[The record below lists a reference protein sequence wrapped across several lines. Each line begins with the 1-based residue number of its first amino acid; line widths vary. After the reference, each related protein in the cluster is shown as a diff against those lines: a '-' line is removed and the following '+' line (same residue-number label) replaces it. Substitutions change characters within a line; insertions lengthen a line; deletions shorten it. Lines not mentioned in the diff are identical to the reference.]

1 VQESEGRTQSRTE
14 RGRKR
19 SSRRRRIVAILA
31 AILATF
37 AVVSGLVWLGSN
49 RPSTVPSRG
58 TAAATGALKAKAIPA
73 RVVSATVTP
82 AVATSRIEV
91 PDLRGMTIAQATTV
105 LRAAGLGMRISVEG
119 TATST
124 AEKVVHAQRPEAGTV
139 AKSGTTIVIAVPV
152 LAAKTSGKTSP
163 KRANGHY
170 VVVIDP
176 GHQSRADNSLE
187 PLGPGSTDKKPRITA
202 GATGVT
208 SGVPEYEIDLEIAT
222 NLQRRLRAAGIRV
235 VMTRTTNDVDISN
248 VERAQ
253 IANKAKADLF
263 IRVHADSSTDPN
275 AAGVSTLYPATNQ
288 WTKPIVTSSRKAA
301 ALVRQHTLSTTGA
314 ENGGSVARSDIAGFN
329 WSEVPAILVQTG
341 FQSNAVEDKLLSSAR
356 YQDRLAEGMADG
368 VLAYLTGGR

>member
-1 VQESEGRTQSRTE
+1 
-14 RGRKR
+14 
-19 SSRRRRIVAILA
+19 
-31 AILATF
+31 
-37 AVVSGLVWLGSN
+37 
-49 RPSTVPSRG
+49 
-58 TAAATGALKAKAIPA
+58 
-73 RVVSATVTP
+73 
-82 AVATSRIEV
+82 
-91 PDLRGMTIAQATTV
+91 MTIAQATTV
-105 LRAAGLGMRISVEG
+105 LRAAGLGMRISAEG

-124 AEKVVHAQRPEAGTV
+124 AETVVHAQRPEAGTV

-152 LAAKTSGKTSP
+152 LAAKPSGKTSSKRP
-163 KRANGHY
+163 KGHY

-176 GHQSRADNSLE
+176 GHQSRADNALE
-187 PLGPGSTDKKPRITA
+187 PVGPGSPDKKPRITA
-202 GATGVT
+202 GATGVM

-222 NLQRRLRAAGIRV
+222 NLQRRLRAAGVTV

-288 WTKPIVTSSRKAA
+288 WTKPVVASSRKAA
-301 ALVRQHTLSTTGA
+301 ALVRQHTISTTGA
-314 ENGGSVARSDIAGFN
+314 ENGGSAARSDIAGFN
-329 WSEVPAILVQTG
+329 WAKVPAILVQTG